1 LVHEVLKSQEPHAVS
16 LDFTQ
21 IGNSLAAV
29 KTLKEAALVCE
40 LANAVERSVIK
51 AACAVG
57 LGLKTD
63 TDMLDRAGEEG
74 VCDACEAAR
83 EVILAVAEG
92 AVSVLFF
99 VELLQSPARF
109 VEGSELNANLGYL

>member
-1 LVHEVLKSQEPHAVS
+1 M
-16 LDFTQ
+16 DFTQ

-29 KTLKEAALVCE
+29 ETLKEAALVCE
-40 LANAVERSVIK
+40 LSNAVEGSVVK

-63 TDMLDRAGEEG
+63 TDMLDGAGEEG

-92 AVSVLFF
+92 AVSVFLL

-109 VEGSELNANLGYL
+109 VEGSELDANLGYL